1 MYSTMKRLLKAFFCL
16 CAAVLVGHA
25 SADQTTP
32 DRATD
37 ISQAVEQVMR
47 EYSVPG
53 MAISVTDHGQQKFY
67 NFGIASKATRKP
79 VTSDTL
85 FEIGSV
91 SKTFTAT
98 LAAYAQALGQLSL
111 DDSPARYLQIGR
123 AHV

>member
-1 MYSTMKRLLKAFFCL
+1 
-16 CAAVLVGHA
+16 
-25 SADQTTP
+25 
-32 DRATD
+32 
-37 ISQAVEQVMR
+37 MR

-111 DDSPARYLQIGR
+111 DDSPARYLPELRGSSLEKVSLVHLGTHTAGGFPLQVPDSITNQR
-123 AHV
+123 QLVERKSTRLNSSN